1 MDLVIQFVAG
11 LLAGVFAGL
20 TGAGGGILLVP
31 ILVWLGF
38 PALAAT
44 ATSNVAISLSAASGT
59 WTNWRKFALP
69 WRRVMVLAIPAVLLA
84 PLGVWLAHQLPVKA
98 LLIAFAV
105 FDLVAIGLLQLR
117 VRPAEPQ
124 PTAEADPDSATET
137 SSASQGSG
145 ADEGAALSD
154 VDPTAAT
161 AEADPDGART
171 PSEPPVASDS
181 GAALAPAAP
190 AGVLGIGAG
199 GGLLAGLFGVGGGL
213 IMVPMQVLALR
224 TPVRLASRISLAVV
238 LFASIS
244 AVLSHVASGGDVRW
258 STGLVIAVG
267 GLVGAPIG
275 ARWLHRFSDEQS
287 TRLIQLVLLI
297 VAISFFW
304 RAWAS

>member
-124 PTAEADPDSATET
+124 
-137 SSASQGSG
+137 Q
-145 ADEGAALSD
+145 
-154 VDPTAAT
+154 T
-161 AEADPDGART
+161 AEADPDGAKP

-181 GAALAPAAP
+181 GTALAPAAP

-275 ARWLHRFSDEQS
+275 ARWLHRFSDVQS